1 MQKCSI
7 LRELKALHP
16 NMDKTISFE
25 RCVEIINEE
34 IYNEVQLTVDD
45 YRTSA
50 RRPIALRNSDI
61 TFESYLKSF
70 ETDEKQKTQTVTK
83 FLQYW
88 FAEALSIIIDRYK
101 LPIVDGCGA
110 GQDYAYVGN
119 SYQGKP
125 ITQPIPIEYKSAG
138 GKDGSSACLG
148 NLGVNVKCELTL
160 VCRYKLEGNRISE
173 RQTLTIENS
182 AYKWKAYNKGKFD
195 PKTGESKSSNFS
207 GLRCQSGS
215 DYQDIVC
222 YSGRLKKNATWVK
235 FIKETINA

>member
-1 MQKCSI
+1 
-7 LRELKALHP
+7 
-16 NMDKTISFE
+16 MDKTISFE
-25 RCVEIINEE
+25 RCVKIIDNE
-34 IYNEVQLTVDD
+34 IYGEVQKTIDD
-45 YRTSA
+45 YRTST
-50 RRPIALRNSDI
+50 RRPVALQKGEI
-61 TFESYLKSF
+61 TFEAYLKSF

-88 FAEALSIIIDRYK
+88 FAEALSIIINHHN

-119 SYQGKP
+119 FYQDKA
-125 ITQPIPIEYKSAG
+125 ITEQIPIEYKSSG

-173 RQTLTIENS
+173 CQTLTIENS
-182 AYKWKAYNKGKFD
+182 AHKWKAYNKGKYD

-207 GLRCQSGS
+207 GLRCKVDS

-222 YSGRLKKNATWVK
+222 YSGKLKKNSIWVG
-235 FIKETINA
+235 FIKEEIHANAFY